1 MITTHDGN
9 YNGGERMSKWIKKEL
24 FKDFQEEKKKE
35 ADAPQQQF
43 GLRRSD
49 LVWET
54 PQKGSS
60 ERPKVYEGRFL
71 PDPKGNFYKKYS
83 YHMFQSGEKWAFILC
98 PKTQAFENYC
108 PVCSVTSKL
117 YQGSPADKR
126 MAGSYKR
133 KEKFV
138 SNFLVV
144 NDPRDPER
152 DEEKRVNGVVKLYEF
167 PGKVEMKLKEEITD
181 VKNGY
186 GYKIFDP
193 SEEGHNFILKV
204 LATKKDQKGNIWPDY
219 SSSTFSRNS
228 NSIGT
233 DSEIDAL
240 MKTCTDLDD
249 YINNLTVDDE
259 RIEEVLKTEMVWD
272 MIASEWAKVRGL
284 TEEKP
289 EIQAPAL
296 EDDIDDSVWDKT
308 GEEGT
313 PDPVES
319 EDAEKPWNDNDKDLD
334 DEDLLKELSSM

>member
-1 MITTHDGN
+1 M
-9 YNGGERMSKWIKKEL
+9 GERDLSKWINKDL
-24 FKDFQEEKKKE
+24 FNDFQKEKKVE
-35 ADAPQQQF
+35 ADAPQQF

-54 PQKGSS
+54 PQKGTT

-71 PDPKGNFYKKYS
+71 PDPKGSFYKKYS

-138 SNFLVV
+138 SNFLLV

-152 DEEKRVNGVVKLYEF
+152 DEEKRVNGTVKLYEF

-181 VKNGY
+181 VNNGY
-186 GYKIFDP
+186 GYRIFDP
-193 SEEGHNFILKV
+193 GEDGHNFILKV
-204 LATKKDQKGNIWPDY
+204 LATKKDQNGNVWPDY

-228 NSIGT
+228 EAIGT
-233 DSEIDAL
+233 DSEIDEL
-240 MKTCTDLDD
+240 MKSCTDLDEF
-249 YINNLTVDDE
+249 INSLGVSEE

-272 MIASEWAKVRGL
+272 LVSKEWAKVRGL
-284 TEEKP
+284 TEEKKP
-289 EIQAPAL
+289 EIQAPGLDAQ
-296 EDDIDDSVWDKT
+296 DDIDDSVWDKDDT
-308 GEEGT
+308 S

-319 EDAEKPWNDNDKDLD
+319 EDDEKPWVEGDKDLE
-334 DEDLLKELSSM
+334 DEDLLAELSNM

>member
-1 MITTHDGN
+1 
-9 YNGGERMSKWIKKEL
+9 MSKWINKDL
-24 FKDFQEEKKKE
+24 FNDFQKEKKVE

-54 PQKGSS
+54 PQKGTS
-60 ERPKVYEGRFL
+60 ERPKVYEGRFV

-98 PKTQAFENYC
+98 PKTEAFENYC

-138 SNFLVV
+138 SNFFLV

-152 DEEKRVNGVVKLYEF
+152 DEEKRVNGTVKLYEF

-204 LATKKDQKGNIWPDY
+204 LATKKDQNGNVWPDY

-228 NSIGT
+228 DSIGT
-233 DSEIDAL
+233 DSEIDTI
-240 MKTCTDLDD
+240 MKSCTNLDD
-249 YINNLTVDDE
+249 YVNNLAVTEE

-272 MIASEWAKVRGL
+272 MVSSEWNKVRGL
-284 TEEKP
+284 TEAKP

-296 EDDIDDSVWDKT
+296 QDDIDDSVWDKDNT
-308 GEEGT
+308 A

-319 EDAEKPWNDNDKDLD
+319 EDDEKPWTDSDKDLG
-334 DEDLLKELSSM
+334 DEDLLAELETM